1 MSEER
6 NKRLTVLLTETEMVD
21 LEEQRSKIGLSKS
34 GFMLLMYKYGLYAT
48 EGNRN
53 GLAQNTGRE
62 SCGQESQGSG

>member
-6 NKRLTVLLTETEMVD
+6 NKRLTLLLTETEMLD

-34 GFMLLMYKYGLYAT
+34 AFVLLMYKYGLYAT

-53 GLAQNTGRE
+53 GLERATRGKEESRDTG
-62 SCGQESQGSG
+62 